1 MTKLKNANKT
11 RDAEATK
18 ASILDAAETEFA
30 RAGLLGARTEN
41 IAEDTGVTRAMIHYY
56 YESKEKLYHAV
67 LDRSFQ
73 RRIRNL
79 AKVDLESGPVEQ
91 VLQNYVRAFMEE
103 SFDNVNIS
111 SILLFESIQN
121 HGKYYKEMALAA
133 IYEPL
138 VKIFERGMQDGTLRK
153 LDPYQ
158 TAINLVGMCVFYVI
172 ARNNLSHL
180 FPEGTDLLSREMIDV
195 HINEAIE
202 MLLHGV
208 LAQGSAL
215 KV

>member
-1 MTKLKNANKT
+1 MTKLLKSGCKT

-18 ASILDAAETEFA
+18 ASILDAAEGEFA

-56 YESKEKLYHAV
+56 YESKEKLYQAV
-67 LDRSFQ
+67 LERSFQ

-79 AKVDLESGPVEQ
+79 SQVDINDAPVEEA
-91 VLQNYVRAFMEE
+91 LRNYVRAFMEE
-103 SFDNVNIS
+103 SIDNVDMS

-121 HGKYYKEMALAA
+121 QGKYYKEMALAA

-138 VKIFERGMQDGTLRK
+138 VKLFERGMMEGKLRK

-158 TAINLVGMCVFYVI
+158 AAINTVGMCVFYVI

-180 FPEGTDLLSREMIDV
+180 FPAGTDLLSREMVDG
-195 HINEAIE
+195 HISEAIE
-202 MLLHGV
+202 MLMHGV
-208 LAQGSAL
+208 LR
-215 KV
+215 

>member
-1 MTKLKNANKT
+1 MTKLKNNCKP

-18 ASILDAAETEFA
+18 ASILDAAEREFA
-30 RAGLLGARTEN
+30 RAGLLGARTED

-56 YESKEKLYHAV
+56 YESKEKLYQAV
-67 LDRSFQ
+67 LERSFQ

-79 AKVDLESGPVEQ
+79 SKVDLNDAPVEEA
-91 VLQNYVRAFMEE
+91 LKNYVRAFMEE
-103 SFDNVNIS
+103 SIDNVNMS

-138 VKIFERGMQDGTLRK
+138 VKIFERGMAEGCIRQ

-158 TAINLVGMCVFYVI
+158 TAINTVGMCAFYVI
-172 ARNNLSHL
+172 ARNNISHL
-180 FPEGTDLLSREMIDV
+180 FPPGTDLLSREMVEI
-195 HINEAIE
+195 HISEAIE
-202 MLLHGV
+202 MLMHGV
-208 LAQGSAL
+208 LKQ
-215 KV
+215 

>member
-1 MTKLKNANKT
+1 MTKLKGACKT

-18 ASILDAAETEFA
+18 ASILDAAEREFA

-56 YESKEKLYHAV
+56 YESKEKLYQAV
-67 LDRSFQ
+67 LERSFQ

-79 AKVDLESGPVEQ
+79 SKVDINDASIEEA
-91 VLQNYVRAFMEE
+91 LQNYVRAFMEE
-103 SFDNVNIS
+103 SIDNVNMS

-138 VKIFERGMQDGTLRK
+138 VQLFERGMREGKLRQ

-158 TAINLVGMCVFYVI
+158 TAINTVGMCVFYVI

-180 FPEGTDLLSREMIDV
+180 FPAGTDLLSRQMVDV
-195 HINEAIE
+195 HISEAIE
-202 MLLHGV
+202 MLMHGV
-208 LAQGSAL
+208 LKQKG
-215 KV
+215 

>member
-1 MTKLKNANKT
+1 MTKLKNGCKT

-18 ASILDAAETEFA
+18 TSILDAAEREFA

-56 YESKEKLYHAV
+56 YESKEKLYQAV
-67 LDRSFQ
+67 LERSFQ

-79 AKVDLESGPVEQ
+79 SRVDINDAPVEEA
-91 VLQNYVRAFMEE
+91 LRNYVRAFMEE
-103 SFDNVNIS
+103 SIDNVNMS

-138 VKIFERGMQDGTLRK
+138 VKLFERGMKEGKLRR

-158 TAINLVGMCVFYVI
+158 TAINTVGMCVFYVI
-172 ARNNLSHL
+172 ARNNLTHL
-180 FPEGTDLLSREMIDV
+180 FPPGTDLLSREMVDV
-195 HINEAIE
+195 HICEAIE
-202 MLLHGV
+202 MLMHGV
-208 LAQGSAL
+208 LR
-215 KV
+215 

>member
-1 MTKLKNANKT
+1 MTKVKTGIKT

-18 ASILDAAETEFA
+18 ASILDAAESEFA

-67 LDRSFQ
+67 LERSFK
-73 RRIRNL
+73 RRIQNL
-79 AKVDLESGPVEQ
+79 STVDLESGPVDQ
-91 VLQNYVRAFMEE
+91 VLRNYVRAFMEE
-103 SFDNVNIS
+103 SIDNVNIS

-121 HGKYYKEMALAA
+121 HGKYYKEMALEA
-133 IYEPL
+133 IYAPL
-138 VKIFERGMQDGTLRK
+138 VRIFERGMADGTLRK

-158 TAINLVGMCVFYVI
+158 TAINIVGMCVFYVI

-180 FPEGTDLLSREMIDV
+180 FPPGTDLLSREMV
-195 HINEAIE
+195 EGHITEAIE

-208 LAQGSAL
+208 LASGER
-215 KV
+215 V

>member
-1 MTKLKNANKT
+1 MTKTKNACKT

-18 ASILDAAETEFA
+18 ASILDAAEREFA

-56 YESKEKLYHAV
+56 YESKEKLYQAV
-67 LDRSFQ
+67 LERSFQ

-79 AKVDLESGPVEQ
+79 SRVDINDAPVEEA
-91 VLQNYVRAFMEE
+91 LTNYVRAFMEE
-103 SFDNVNIS
+103 SIDNVNMS

-138 VKIFERGMQDGTLRK
+138 VKLFERGMREGKLRQ

-158 TAINLVGMCVFYVI
+158 TAINTVGMCVFYVI

-180 FPEGTDLLSREMIDV
+180 FPPGTDLLSPEMVDG
-195 HINEAIE
+195 HIGEAIE
-202 MLLHGV
+202 MLKHGV
-208 LAQGSAL
+208 LR
-215 KV
+215 